1 MYAQS
6 PQAGGAEAGQTQRA
20 NNDDVVDTD
29 FKEMKHSLAAL
40 DEARA
45 RYWLDLRSNCHN
57 LHSPKHP
64 RVLVVPK
71 MMSITRR
78 RDMSRFHA
86 FVATAIWSATLLAIS
101 PAIAQSGGPGQ
112 PVVKDLEQN
121 DKVRVYEAI
130 FKPGDVSPS
139 TKRSMRVVHA
149 LKGGTLERT
158 YADGT
163 KEKSNWKTG
172 ETRIMNEER
181 EYAIKNVGKTKVDLL
196 VTSIK

>member
-1 MYAQS
+1 
-6 PQAGGAEAGQTQRA
+6 
-20 NNDDVVDTD
+20 
-29 FKEMKHSLAAL
+29 
-40 DEARA
+40 
-45 RYWLDLRSNCHN
+45 
-57 LHSPKHP
+57 
-64 RVLVVPK
+64 
-71 MMSITRR
+71 
-78 RDMSRFHA
+78 MSRFHA
-86 FVATAIWSATLLAIS
+86 FVVTALWSATLLATF
-101 PAIAQSGGPGQ
+101 PASAQSGGPGQ
-112 PVVKDLEQN
+112 PVVKDVEQN

-139 TKRSMRVVHA
+139 AKRTMRVVHA

-163 KEKSNWKTG
+163 KEKSSWKTG